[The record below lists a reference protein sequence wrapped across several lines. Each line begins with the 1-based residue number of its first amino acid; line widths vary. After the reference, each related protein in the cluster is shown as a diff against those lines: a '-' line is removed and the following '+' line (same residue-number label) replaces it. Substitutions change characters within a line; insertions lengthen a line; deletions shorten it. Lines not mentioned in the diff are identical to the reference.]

1 MVSPGAEDE
10 RNPTS
15 GFVCAR
21 ASQGDAVI
29 APSSVMNWRR
39 FILSPRRRGQAAL
52 AARPV
57 GRSEPPPGSATNE
70 TNEFSPSHVRPL
82 AWGNRIVSASSRTL
96 EGPSK
101 GTELGTPDP
110 RRQLAAQDLP
120 SLRA

>member
-1 MVSPGAEDE
+1 MVSPRAEDE

-70 TNEFSPSHVRPL
+70 TMNLAVSCPPL
-82 AWGNRIVSASSRTL
+82 GLGKPHRIGFKQDPGRAI
-96 EGPSK
+96 K
-101 GTELGTPDP
+101 GD
-110 RRQLAAQDLP
+110 
-120 SLRA
+120 